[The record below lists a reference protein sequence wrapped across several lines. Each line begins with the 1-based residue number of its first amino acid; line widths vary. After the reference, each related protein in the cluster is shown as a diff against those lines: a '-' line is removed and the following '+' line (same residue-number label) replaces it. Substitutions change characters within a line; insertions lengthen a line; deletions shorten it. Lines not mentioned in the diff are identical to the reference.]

1 MPRALI
7 LKGVPYEHRHQRYAP
22 DPVGC
27 IFHRRAPCGER
38 RRVCDRRAGR
48 QGRADSVSVYTHK
61 FKKPVTFEGCTFD
74 ELTFDFGRLTGN
86 DSLAIEDEMEAMN
99 KPVIVPTFSGQY
111 LTRVAARACTTMLTS
126 SDGKQRRVGADV
138 IMALPISD
146 YSRIRGR
153 ARTFLLKSE
162 L

>member
-1 MPRALI
+1 MSIDIKDMPQIPSDAFSTAEPPA
-7 LKGVPYEHRHQRYAP
+7 VNDAEYATAEQAAK
-22 DPVGC
+22 D
-27 IFHRRAPCGER
+27 AP
-38 RRVCDRRAGR
+38 
-48 QGRADSVSVYTHK
+48 DSVSVYTHK

-126 SDGKQRRVGADV
+126 SDGKQRRVAADV

>member
-1 MPRALI
+1 MSIDIKDMPQIPSDAFSTAEPPA
-7 LKGVPYEHRHQRYAP
+7 VSDAEYATAEQAAK
-22 DPVGC
+22 D
-27 IFHRRAPCGER
+27 AP
-38 RRVCDRRAGR
+38 
-48 QGRADSVSVYTHK
+48 DSVSVYTHK